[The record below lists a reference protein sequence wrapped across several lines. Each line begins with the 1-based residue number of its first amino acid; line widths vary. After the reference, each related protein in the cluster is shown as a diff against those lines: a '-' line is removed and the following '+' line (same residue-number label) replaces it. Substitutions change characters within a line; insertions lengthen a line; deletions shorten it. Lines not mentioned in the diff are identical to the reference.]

1 MKIPF
6 TIIVTLL
13 VLISGCSK
21 DNGEPHY
28 SANGDVHSIH
38 KTGITI
44 EGVRTDYFITLSNLH
59 QDNNSSEMDEG
70 NFSITSNTVI
80 YNTTKDEKS
89 KTDISAITA
98 GKHVDIIWRFA
109 NDHLTEALEIVVK

>member
-1 MKIPF
+1 MKMAV
-6 TIIVTLL
+6 TIIVSLL
-13 VLISGCSK
+13 VLITGCSK
-21 DNGEPHY
+21 DKGEPHY
-28 SANGDVHSIH
+28 SAAGEVQSVD

-44 EGVRTDYFITLSNLH
+44 EGVRTDYLLTLSNL
-59 QDNNSSEMDEG
+59 QQENNSSEMDRG

-89 KTDISAITA
+89 KADISAITA
-98 GKHVDIIWRFA
+98 GKHVDVVWRFA